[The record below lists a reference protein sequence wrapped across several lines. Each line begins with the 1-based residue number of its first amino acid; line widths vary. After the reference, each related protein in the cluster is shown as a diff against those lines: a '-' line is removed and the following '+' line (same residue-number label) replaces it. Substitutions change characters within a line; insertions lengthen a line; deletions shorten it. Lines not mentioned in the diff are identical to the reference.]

1 MHILRSTSVCA
12 LSVLVFSI
20 SACTTTSK
28 RLAEDLHSA
37 GFTISLPEDEEG
49 ATGQIVTVSDTES
62 VERLAQWFRHRP
74 RATDDQ
80 FTVFFVTEVFQPTLL
95 GQTGFPGIVRIET
108 TRLRVNL
115 PLFTDLPVVLETR
128 AKPTDEW
135 SKSLWKARNEDMELQ
150 RWAIERFKTSMISQ
164 YRTEAANHALQSGQ
178 TIPD

>member
-1 MHILRSTSVCA
+1 MHRLRTTSMCA
-12 LSVLVFSI
+12 ISVLIFSN

-37 GFTISLPEDEEG
+37 GFTISIPEDEEWV
-49 ATGQIVTVSDTES
+49 TGPTVTVSDTES
-62 VERLAQWFRHRP
+62 TERLAQWFSRRP

-115 PLFTDLPVVLETR
+115 PFFVDLPVVLETR

>member
-1 MHILRSTSVCA
+1 MHRLRTTSMCA
-12 LSVLVFSI
+12 ISVLIFSI

-49 ATGQIVTVSDTES
+49 ATEPIVTVSDTES
-62 VERLAQWFRHRP
+62 VERLAQWFSRRP
-74 RATDDQ
+74 RATDDEL
-80 FTVFFVTEVFQPTLL
+80 TVFLVTELF
-95 GQTGFPGIVRIET
+95 QTGFPGTVRIET
-108 TRLRVNL
+108 SRLRVNL
-115 PLFTDLPVVLETR
+115 PFFVDLPVVLETR
-128 AKPTDEW
+128 TKPSDEW
-135 SKSLWKARNEDMELQ
+135 SKSLWRARNEDMELQ